1 MGQKVNPYGFRL
13 GYIKTWHSN
22 WYVKNNYA
30 VILQQDLAIRNY
42 IETELAQAAIA
53 KTEITRTADQVKVT
67 VYSAKPGV
75 AIGKKGTGI
84 EKIRND
90 LKKITNCPLF
100 FNIAEVKRPDSEAK
114 LIAENI
120 AQQLEKRVAFR
131 RAMKKVMTSAFRSGV
146 KGIKIKCS
154 GRLGGAEIARTEGYA
169 EKKVPLHTLRADIDY
184 NTAQAKTTFG
194 IGSTAQFDGTLT
206 DKALS
211 AAIVD
216 VLEEMSNTIQARQ
229 WRTDILAVEDGQVY
243 VSGGP
248 SQGLVPGDR
257 LIVMKAGKTV
267 TSSQTGIGIE
277 LPSTEVAELEVVS
290 SFGSGDLGEGSIS
303 RVISG
308 SVKEL
313 SSNIY
318 VVSK

>member
-1 MGQKVNPYGFRL
+1 MGQKVQPTGFRL

-30 VILQQDLAIRNY
+30 NILQQDLAIRNY
-42 IETELAQAAIA
+42 VDKELAQASIA

-67 VYSAKPGV
+67 VYSAKPGI

-100 FNIAEVKRPDSEAK
+100 LNIAEVKRPDAEAK

-154 GRLGGAEIARTEGYA
+154 GRLGGAEIARTEGYS
-169 EKKVPLHTLRADIDY
+169 ERKVPLHTLRADIDY
-184 NTAQAKTTFG
+184 ATANAVTAYG
-194 IGSTAQFDGTLT
+194 IIGV
-206 DKALS
+206 K
-211 AAIVD
+211 V
-216 VLEEMSNTIQARQ
+216 
-229 WRTDILAVEDGQVY
+229 WVY
-243 VSGGP
+243 
-248 SQGLVPGDR
+248 
-257 LIVMKAGKTV
+257 K
-267 TSSQTGIGIE
+267 
-277 LPSTEVAELEVVS
+277 
-290 SFGSGDLGEGSIS
+290 GE
-303 RVISG
+303 
-308 SVKEL
+308 
-313 SSNIY
+313 IY
-318 VVSK
+318 K